1 MRRAALAIAIAAS
14 VAIAGCVHVPTPA
27 TSPIDRV
34 EAAYQRLDTA
44 AAAVLPRLPAPTAA
58 RAQARL
64 DALGAAVRLARSA
77 STPGARDLA
86 ISDAAVLLVQLARV
100 LR

>member
-1 MRRAALAIAIAAS
+1 MRRAALAVAIAAALVGCAH
-14 VAIAGCVHVPTPA
+14 VAAPA

-44 AAAVLPRLPAPTAA
+44 AAVVLPRLPAPTAA
-58 RAQARL
+58 RAEAYL

-77 STPGARDLA
+77 STPGGRDLA
-86 ISDAAVLLVQLARV
+86 ISDAAALLVQLAGV

>member
-1 MRRAALAIAIAAS
+1 MRRASIAIAIAAS
-14 VAIAGCVHVPTPA
+14 IAIAGCAHVATPA
-27 TSPIDRV
+27 MSPMERV

-58 RAQARL
+58 RAQAHL

-86 ISDAAVLLVQLARV
+86 ISDAAALLVQLGRV